1 MGILLLR
8 VKEEGTMKKI
18 TLLLCSIA
26 LVANGNPTPTADAKP
41 EPKADATAGAEAKSD
56 PEGAAD
62 SDGNFGNLYLVN
74 LPSGPQSSQEEGF
87 LELIPVDLNQIF
99 SNNNRN
105 IPSRNFDNDP
115 RSYTPA
121 YNQQEQQQ
129 SFNYQRD
136 QFQNIPFNKESNLGF
151 NNPSGRNQFKNFDP
165 RPFNNNQQSNFGS
178 NGQIASIS
186 TPPITHQQNS
196 RANIDFTNLIADA
209 FKNQQGQIAD
219 GNQFNYRPNSFNN
232 NDQRD
237 NQNIDSRAN
246 NGFNNQ
252 IADAF
257 KNQQGQM
264 ADGNQFNYR
273 PFNNNDQRNNQNIDS
288 RTNIGFNNLA
298 DAFKN
303 QQGQITDGSQFSYR
317 PNFFNNNDQRDN
329 QNIDSR
335 ANIGFNNLD
344 AFKNQQGQEN
354 QETFVTGKRFQSFNA
369 NPTSN

>member
-8 VKEEGTMKKI
+8 VTEEGTMKKI

-87 LELIPVDLNQIF
+87 LELIPVGLNQIF

-232 NDQRD
+232 NDQRN
-237 NQNIDSRAN
+237 NQNIDSSSRAN
-246 NGFNNQ
+246 IGFNNQ

-257 KNQQGQM
+257 KNQQRQI

-273 PFNNNDQRNNQNIDS
+273 PNFLNNNNQRNNQNIDS
-288 RTNIGFNNLA
+288 RANIDFTNLA

-303 QQGQITDGSQFSYR
+303 QQGQIADGNQFNYR
-317 PNFFNNNDQRDN
+317 PN
-329 QNIDSR
+329 
-335 ANIGFNNLD
+335 
-344 AFKNQQGQEN
+344 
-354 QETFVTGKRFQSFNA
+354 
-369 NPTSN
+369 